1 MPPSTIEY
9 TGRKLRVQG
18 SELRVAAAD
27 RDRNLALGGRKH
39 PHFARLG
46 TKCWTVVDLQAR
58 LSLPLVHHL
67 VQQCVLDLAPVM
79 PPDVSP
85 THTDFFGLPVL
96 VHHQLTETALHPAGK
111 PNGYLTKGTT
121 EMKEVKSAMGVFQP
135 LQRDP
140 VLRAG
145 PFVTP
150 RPMGQR
156 DVRRDGK
163 SEELPF
169 RCTTPDARH
178 PWIHELNDGPQHV
191 IRREG

>member
-1 MPPSTIEY
+1 MRIGVPRRAGYGQAATMATLSRGRDTPCPLTAGDEIVTIPQPVPRGRRASTKNGLTLLFSVKMERPHPGDIHGMPPSTIEY

-46 TKCWTVVDLQAR
+46 TKCWTMVDLLAG

-67 VQQCVLDLAPVM
+67 VQQGVLDLAPIM

-111 PNGYLTKGTT
+111 PNG
-121 EMKEVKSAMGVFQP
+121 
-135 LQRDP
+135 
-140 VLRAG
+140 
-145 PFVTP
+145 
-150 RPMGQR
+150 
-156 DVRRDGK
+156 
-163 SEELPF
+163 
-169 RCTTPDARH
+169 
-178 PWIHELNDGPQHV
+178 
-191 IRREG
+191 